1 MDSQGIQLWL
11 SEGNK
16 WQGRRNEIFTGKP
29 IWHLFFFLSF
39 KQFTGRTIYVNLT
52 TWTANFGKSG
62 GLPGFPIPASLLVNH
77 PPSRINGV
85 QTQANEL
92 LS

>member
-16 WQGRRNEIFTGKP
+16 WQGRRNEIFIGKP
-29 IWHLFFFLSF
+29 IWHLFFSF
-39 KQFTGRTIYVNLT
+39 IQEVYRQDHVLGRQILV
-52 TWTANFGKSG
+52 
-62 GLPGFPIPASLLVNH
+62 PGFPIPASLLVNH